1 MDIKNQTAY
10 FNERIKP
17 YHVKTRNVATI
28 ANVWETTTVHT
39 KEHISIIETVY
50 DHDVVLIDTTI
61 GYDAG
66 SYDGTYNSII
76 FKKNASFISV
86 YVDNLLLGTSNWDD
100 GFWNGL
106 TFNNAP
112 VDDIC
117 NAVELSSPYG
127 TNKDIWIIGLYATT
141 FDLAVNQSKQILWF
155 NDSNGSN
162 PSSNVLF
169 NNNSNA
175 VDITVSTGEHLQFI
189 EGFFNGL
196 VFNPNPV
203 DGICNAVELLFPI
216 YNDESSISITLRNR
230 FAVFRTLSAGNT
242 VVEFTGDAR
251 IAYDWPNVNSPGP
264 NDFFFSMIVVNDSA
278 PPLSVT
284 EIINLP

>member
-1 MDIKNQTAY
+1 MQ
-10 FNERIKP
+10 
-17 YHVKTRNVATI
+17 
-28 ANVWETTTVHT
+28 
-39 KEHISIIETVY
+39 
-50 DHDVVLIDTTI
+50 
-61 GYDAG
+61 
-66 SYDGTYNSII
+66 
-76 FKKNASFISV
+76 
-86 YVDNLLLGTSNWDD
+86 
-100 GFWNGL
+100 
-106 TFNNAP
+106 
-112 VDDIC
+112 
-117 NAVELSSPYG
+117 
-127 TNKDIWIIGLYATT
+127 
-141 FDLAVNQSKQILWF
+141 VNQSKQILWF

-162 PSSNVLF
+162 PSSNVIF
-169 NNNSNA
+169 NKNSNA
-175 VDITVSTGEHLQFI
+175 VDITVSTGEHLQFV

-196 VFNPNPV
+196 VFIANPI

-230 FAVFRTLSAGNT
+230 FAVTRTLSAGNT

>member
-28 ANVWETTTVHT
+28 ANVRESTIVQM
-39 KEHISIIETVY
+39 KEHVSITETVY

-76 FKKNASFISV
+76 FKKNASYISV
-86 YVDNLLLGTSNWDD
+86 YVDNSLLGASFWDD
-100 GFWNGL
+100 GFWNGT

-117 NAVELSSPYG
+117 NAIELSSPYG
-127 TNKDIWIIGLYATT
+127 TDKDVWIIGVYATT

-155 NDSNGSN
+155 NDSNGNN

-169 NNNSNA
+169 NKNSN
-175 VDITVSTGEHLQFI
+175 VIDIIVSTGEHLRFV
-189 EGFFNGL
+189 EGFFNGAT
-196 VFNPNPV
+196 FNPTPV
-203 DGICNAVELLFPI
+203 DGICNAVELLFPM
-216 YNDESSISITLRNR
+216 YNDESSISITLRSR
-230 FAVFRTLSAGNT
+230 FAVTRTLLAGTT

-264 NDFFFSMIVVNDSA
+264 NDFFHSTIVVNDGA